1 VIESFSAAGQVE
13 ETPGLTA
20 APTISSGAVGY
31 AIKPVLSAR
40 PALWC
45 LTGDAAVARPCALQ
59 LAACFRP
66 GILIHPLA
74 AEGNVKDTP
83 GLIAAS
89 APPLPLLLL
98 ALLPGAG
105 ELPGGPPGS
114 SGGGL
119 LNFASGPVRG
129 TLGEL
134 LIFMSAGFAW
144 KPALRMETC
153 VGTTVIRDGAC
164 KKHAFCSRYIAG

>member
-1 VIESFSAAGQVE
+1 MLLW
-13 ETPGLTA
+13 PGLVH
-20 APTISSGAVGY
+20 ISLLHA
-31 AIKPVLSAR
+31 
-40 PALWC
+40 
-45 LTGDAAVARPCALQ
+45 
-59 LAACFRP
+59 FRP
-66 GILIHPLA
+66 DTLIHPLA

-83 GLIAAS
+83 GLTAAS
-89 APPLPLLLL
+89 ASPLPLLLF
-98 ALLPGAG
+98 ALLLGAG

-164 KKHAFCSRYIAG
+164 KDMPSTQDIQLGELHWLLYNSLLAQ